1 MGRRGRR
8 RARAAHRAPGPPATR
23 KSLPAAQQ
31 MARVNLSGEEWRA
44 FRSEAVVRE
53 RSVADYLGRLV
64 RKELRRVR
72 RAHAAPQ
79 LHSLEIEEGS
89 TSESPVLVAAPPD
102 TREGR

>member
-8 RARAAHRAPGPPATR
+8 RARTAHRAPGPPAATR

-89 TSESPVLVAAPPD
+89 TSESPVLVTAPPD
-102 TREGR
+102 T